1 MHLEIFASNDG
12 SLWRGKGDEVVKTLE
27 KKRIPKDANLIKS
40 IQPYPQDVT
49 IEPTPILTKVPFW
62 QDSFAT

>member
-1 MHLEIFASNDG
+1 MHLEIFASSDG

-27 KKRIPKDANLIKS
+27 KKRILKDANLIELFS
-40 IQPYPQDVT
+40 PIR
-49 IEPTPILTKVPFW
+49 IGTPILIKVPFW

>member
-27 KKRIPKDANLIKS
+27 KKKDSERCKFDQS

-49 IEPTPILTKVPFW
+49 IEPTPHIN
-62 QDSFAT
+62 